1 MASTMLAFVF
11 FYLAGCLSTIF
22 AATMSI
28 DSFTGPPT
36 NNEINSFI
44 SYMKSIEPVTWENT
58 TNMANEYAQGHSGE
72 AIKAMGLMY
81 EITGNKNI
89 LDRMLHFVDTLLS
102 QRNDILAPPKGHRMA
117 WTGTIAPIW
126 PGNVDNPAS
135 AGAEQGDSVGH
146 LAYCSRLILTKKDL
160 WNMTVDDGDPFHHGT
175 TYLERAKTYLAQANT
190 TISQFLFAY
199 LLNLTDKEHYFFT
212 KASPYKTGES
222 LPWNQQMMISYG
234 LENAATAHQILG
246 DDAALVKKYDE
257 IVQANLQW
265 FWSVVQRKT
274 KNEKQIYNWGY
285 SPDLPGG
292 EDSNH
297 GSLDIAG
304 FWRAYVINRYNI
316 TDEMMT
322 PFANTLLEVMTLP
335 NSTYAGRVD
344 GTTGEGHA
352 ASTKYIRAGYLFSA
366 YFVPDHY
373 TKIMAADLTPG
384 GTTGSPDEFS
394 RFEWVKYKRSS
405 SN

>member
-1 MASTMLAFVF
+1 MTSTMLTLVV
-11 FYLAGCLSTIF
+11 FYLASCVSTIS

-28 DSFTGPPT
+28 DSFSGPPT

-44 SYMKSIEPVTWENT
+44 SYIKSIEPVTWLNT

-126 PGNVDNPAS
+126 PGNTENPAS

-146 LAYCSRLILTKKDL
+146 LAYCARLILTKKDL
-160 WNMTVDDGDPFHHGT
+160 WNMTIDDGDPLHHGA
-175 TYLERAKTYLAQANT
+175 TYLDRAKTYLTQANT
-190 TISQFLFAY
+190 TASQFLFAY
-199 LLNLTDKEHYFFT
+199 LLDLKDKEHYFFT
-212 KASPYKTGES
+212 KASPYKSGES

-234 LENAATAHQILG
+234 LENVAAAHEILS
-246 DDAALVKKYDE
+246 DDPALVKKYDE
-257 IVQANLQW
+257 VVQANLQW

-274 KNEKQIYNWGY
+274 KNEKQIYDWGY
-285 SPDLPGG
+285 SVSQPGS

-304 FWRAYVINRYNI
+304 FCRAYIINRYNI
-316 TDEMMT
+316 TKEMMI
-322 PFANTLLEVMTLP
+322 PFANTLVEVMTLP

-344 GTTGEGHA
+344 GTSGEGHA
-352 ASTKYIRAGYLFSA
+352 ASTKYIRSGYLCSA

-373 TKIMAADLTPG
+373 LKIMAADLTPG
-384 GTTGSPDEFS
+384 GTTGSPDVFS